1 MRRLLLLLAAIIQ
14 TAPALAQTLSPDTEV
29 VQTVAASQNGVA
41 LPSSTG
47 QAVAY
52 ATCQQVIA
60 NNLAVAPRLGYT
72 VDTAAGTFT
81 DPQTGITI
89 QQGCTPAAPFYIPAP
104 NLPGGSAPS
113 FVAVPCPV
121 QGPGTDVWYIIGQS
135 NAGNNGDGRYTA
147 GAGAFMYAGNGQCY
161 PASDP
166 IVGTDG
172 AGAGPWARL
181 ADLMLGQKDPNGNK
195 IANIVIINR
204 SVGGSSVADWAQ
216 GGIFNAKITA
226 SLNDAMANGYT
237 PTRLVWVQGEAD
249 INMPAETY
257 INDFFS
263 MLLTIR
269 QLGLTAPIW
278 VATTTMC
285 NLRTSA
291 DPHNQGVINRAPDYY
306 IKTEAGRQNLRATQ
320 QYIAHTNQNFHEGA
334 NLDSLDF
341 GLRRDGCHL
350 GSYGLDQEAQLWL
363 QAFTQQ

>member
-1 MRRLLLLLAAIIQ
+1 VKRLFFLLIVLLQ
-14 TAPALAQTLSPDTEV
+14 TPPALAQTLSPDTEV
-29 VQTVAASQNGVA
+29 VQTVTASQNGVA

-47 QAVAY
+47 QAVTY

-60 NNLAVAPRLGYT
+60 NNLTVAPRLGYT
-72 VDTAAGTFT
+72 VNTAAGTFT

-104 NLPGGSAPS
+104 NRPGGSIPS
-113 FVAVPCPV
+113 FVAVPCPM

-147 GAGAFMYAGNGQCY
+147 GAGVFMYAGNGQCY

-181 ADLMLGQKDPNGNK
+181 ADLMLGQSGLNGNK
-195 IANIVIINR
+195 IANIVIIDR
-204 SVGGSSVADWAQ
+204 AVGGSSVANWAQ

-226 SLNDAMANGYT
+226 SLNDALANGYT
-237 PTRLVWVQGEAD
+237 PTRLVWVQGESD
-249 INMPAETY
+249 VDMPPATY

-263 MLLTIR
+263 MLQTIR

-278 VATTTMC
+278 VATTTIC

-291 DPHNQGVINRAPDYY
+291 DPHDQDVINRTPDSY
-306 IKTEAGRQNLRATQ
+306 ISIEAGRQSLRATQ
-320 QYIAHTNQNFHEGA
+320 QYLGHANINFHEGA
-334 NLDSLDF
+334 NLDSLDI